1 MASIARTSG
10 VVINTIAT
18 PENFNGKTPKFFR
31 VAVKSVSGDA
41 VDISAEYG
49 ADEAIDLINQLI
61 TNGSSSYNYGAN
73 ILFMQND
80 STGVLS
86 YCLEGTA
93 GGWTAALLQTAI
105 RAVGTF
111 NGVDC
116 SATTVTDAG
125 FKLST

>member
-31 VAVKSVSGDA
+31 VAAKSVSGDA
-41 VDISAEYG
+41 ISLAGEFG
-49 ADEAIDLINQLI
+49 ADQAIDLINQLI

-105 RAVGTF
+105 RAVATV
-111 NGVDC
+111 NGDDC

-125 FKLST
+125 LKLST

>member
-1 MASIARTSG
+1 MAHYARTSG
-10 VVINTIAT
+10 VTINTIAT

-41 VDISAEYG
+41 VDLSGEYG
-49 ADEAIDLINQLI
+49 PEAAISLINSLV

-73 ILFMQND
+73 ILFLQYD
-80 STGVLS
+80 ATGVIS
-86 YCLEGTA
+86 YCLEGTD

-105 RAVGTF
+105 RALGTV
-111 NGVDC
+111 NSIDC

-125 FKLST
+125 FKLSA